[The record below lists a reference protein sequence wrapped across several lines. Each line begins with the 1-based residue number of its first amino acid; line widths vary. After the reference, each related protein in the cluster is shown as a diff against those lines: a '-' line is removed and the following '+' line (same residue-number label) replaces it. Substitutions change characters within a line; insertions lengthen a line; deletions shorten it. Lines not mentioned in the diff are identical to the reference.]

1 MAKTRQCAVCGKEIT
16 AGLVWDGSTSFC
28 SHECA
33 AKALD
38 NDPGCVDILI
48 DDGRIEVVDEFYD

>member
-1 MAKTRQCAVCGKEIT
+1 MCGREIT
-16 AGLVWDGSTSFC
+16 AGLVWDGTTTFC
-28 SHECA
+28 CHECA

-48 DDGRIEVVDEFYD
+48 DDGRIEVVDEF